1 MVVTNNHQSTQQSRT
16 ARNMSYDASQEDGEG
31 GGSSPDVPADADQP
45 NDVESSTEASSS
57 GDPAMLVLPKL
68 SFNAKTSKEIE
79 VPEEVRKRVDTFEV
93 PTGYLRKGSRDQS
106 FIYSWGVNVV
116 PDSSPNPRG
125 TRTNKFYCLANRACA
140 HVKKPLSTKDS
151 KSGVG
156 KHLLN
161 VHGIVGKL
169 SVARKATMD
178 RTDAAVDVIENKS
191 RTFGVGRKRYER

>member
-1 MVVTNNHQSTQQSRT
+1 M
-16 ARNMSYDASQEDGEG
+16 
-31 GGSSPDVPADADQP
+31 
-45 NDVESSTEASSS
+45 
-57 GDPAMLVLPKL
+57 
-68 SFNAKTSKEIE
+68 
-79 VPEEVRKRVDTFEV
+79 
-93 PTGYLRKGSRDQS
+93 
-106 FIYSWGVNVV
+106 